1 MTSMPGHRT
10 AIVPRASMNW
20 SRSPRVC
27 VSRSMR
33 RTASTAKPA
42 ISRIPTATS
51 PGCRRR
57 AAAAP
62 ITRRCKSFRAAS
74 SRGWPRYRHT
84 KSVTR
89 TGWPKSTVTATVCRQ
104 FASRIL
110 ADNRQTRHGPAA
122 SMLPGRLRIQP
133 CPPIPG
139 ARRIVMFPIRFNRLA
154 IAAAA
159 LASLMLPGAVLA
171 QTPDHPTDSSAQFP
185 SSRDLR
191 GLTTAGSYLAA
202 RHASVERDATAAAAF
217 YRSALRTDPKNNEL
231 LDRAFI
237 SSLAE
242 GDIDE
247 AVKLA
252 DRVLAIDKNNRV
264 ARLVVGARDLKQKK
278 YAAAQANINQSV
290 RGPITD
296 LVATL
301 LSGWAAYGAGDTRS
315 AIAGI
320 DKLTGPEWY
329 PIFKDLHSGMIL
341 ELAGKEK
348 EAGVRLERAYKL
360 DDSALRVTD
369 AYARWLS
376 RNKDAAAAAAIYEAF
391 DKKLARHPLVLEGIR
406 ETKAGKKLSPL
417 VDSPQ
422 TGAAEALYGIGASL
436 TRRGGEDLALVYLQ
450 LALYLA
456 PNHSLALLSLA
467 DLYESVKKPQMAIK
481 VYERVPASSPLK
493 RNAQIQ
499 QATDLDASDRSD
511 EAIRILKGVTAQD
524 PKDLEALMA
533 LGNIERGRKKFA
545 DCTQTYT
552 QGINALPSTNEK
564 GNWVYYYFRG
574 ICEERS
580 KQWAKAETDMRKA
593 LDLQPEQ
600 PHVLNY
606 LGYSWIDQGINLDEG
621 MKMIKRAVEQR
632 PDDGYIVDSLGWAYY
647 RIGNYEDAVKNL
659 ERAIDLKPEDPTI
672 NDHLGDAY
680 WRVGRTLEAKLQ
692 WAHARDL
699 KPEADELPKIE
710 AKIANGMTDD
720 NSNSSAA
727 QAEKEKK
734 KDDGKGG

>member
-1 MTSMPGHRT
+1 
-10 AIVPRASMNW
+10 
-20 SRSPRVC
+20 
-27 VSRSMR
+27 
-33 RTASTAKPA
+33 
-42 ISRIPTATS
+42 
-51 PGCRRR
+51 
-57 AAAAP
+57 
-62 ITRRCKSFRAAS
+62 
-74 SRGWPRYRHT
+74 
-84 KSVTR
+84 
-89 TGWPKSTVTATVCRQ
+89 
-104 FASRIL
+104 
-110 ADNRQTRHGPAA
+110 
-122 SMLPGRLRIQP
+122 
-133 CPPIPG
+133 
-139 ARRIVMFPIRFNRLA
+139 MFSIRFNRLA
-154 IAAAA
+154 IATAAI
-159 LASLMLPGAVLA
+159 ASLALPGQLSA
-171 QTPDHPTDSSAQFP
+171 QTPERPTETTAPFP
-185 SSRDLR
+185 TSRDMK

-202 RHASVERDATAAAAF
+202 RHASVERDASSAATF
-217 YRSALRTDPKNNEL
+217 YRSALRSDPKNNEL

-252 DRVLAIDKNNRV
+252 DRILTIDKNNRV
-264 ARLVVGARDLKQKK
+264 ARLVVGARDLKQRK
-278 YAAAQANINQSV
+278 YAAAQININQSV

-301 LSGWAAYGAGDTRS
+301 LSGWAAYGAGDTK
-315 AIAGI
+315 AAVANI

-348 EAGVRLERAYKL
+348 DAGVRLERAYKL

-369 AYARWLS
+369 AYARWTS
-376 RNKDAAAAAAIYEAF
+376 RNKDAAAAMGIYQAF

-406 ETKAGKKLSPL
+406 ETKAGKRLPPL

-481 VYERVPASSPLK
+481 VYERVPANSPLK

-499 QATDLDASDRSD
+499 QATDLDSADRSD
-511 EAIRILKGVTAQD
+511 EAIKILKDVTAQD

-552 QGINALPSTNEK
+552 RGIDALPSTNEK

-580 KQWAKAETDMRKA
+580 KQWSKAEADMRKA
-593 LDLQPEQ
+593 LELQPEQ

-647 RIGNYEDAVKNL
+647 RIGNFEDAVKNL

-680 WRVGRTLEAKLQ
+680 WRVGRTLEARFQ

-699 KPEADELPKIE
+699 KPEPEELPKIE
-710 AKIANGMTDD
+710 AKIEHGLPEDT
-720 NSNSSAA
+720 SSAA
-727 QAEKEKK
+727 SADKK
-734 KDDGKGG
+734 KEDGKGG

>member
-1 MTSMPGHRT
+1 
-10 AIVPRASMNW
+10 
-20 SRSPRVC
+20 
-27 VSRSMR
+27 
-33 RTASTAKPA
+33 
-42 ISRIPTATS
+42 
-51 PGCRRR
+51 
-57 AAAAP
+57 
-62 ITRRCKSFRAAS
+62 
-74 SRGWPRYRHT
+74 
-84 KSVTR
+84 
-89 TGWPKSTVTATVCRQ
+89 
-104 FASRIL
+104 
-110 ADNRQTRHGPAA
+110 
-122 SMLPGRLRIQP
+122 
-133 CPPIPG
+133 
-139 ARRIVMFPIRFNRLA
+139 MFSIRFNRWT
-154 IAAAA
+154 IAAFALTA
-159 LASLMLPGAVLA
+159 LALPGPLAA
-171 QTPDHPTDSSAQFP
+171 QTPGHPADNSAQFP
-185 SSRDLR
+185 NSRDLKS
-191 GLTTAGSYLAA
+191 LTMSGSYLAA
-202 RHASVERDATAAAAF
+202 RHASVERDASSAATF

-237 SSLAE
+237 SSLAD

-252 DRVLAIDKNNRV
+252 DRILTVDKSNRV
-264 ARLVVGARDLKQKK
+264 ARLVVGVRDLKQKK
-278 YAAAQANINQSV
+278 YAAAQLNINQSI

-301 LSGWAAYGAGDTRS
+301 LSGWASYGAGDTKS
-315 AIAGI
+315 AIANI

-329 PIFKDLHSGMIL
+329 PIFKDLHAGMIL
-341 ELAGKEK
+341 ELANREK
-348 EAGVRLERAYKL
+348 DAGARFERAYKL
-360 DDSALRVTD
+360 DDSMLRVSE

-376 RNKDAAAAAAIYEAF
+376 RNKDSAAAKAVYEAF
-391 DKKLARHPLVLEGIR
+391 DKKLPRHPLVLEGLR

-422 TGAAEALYGIGASL
+422 SGAAEALYGIGATL

-467 DLYESVKKPQMAIK
+467 DLYESVKKPAMAIK
-481 VYERVPASSPLK
+481 IYERVPANSPLK

-499 QATDLDASDRSD
+499 LATNLDAADRSD
-511 EAIRILKGVTAQD
+511 EAIKILKTVTTED
-524 PKDLEALMA
+524 PKDLEAIMA

-545 DCTQTYT
+545 DCAETYSL
-552 QGINALPSTNEK
+552 GIDALPPNNDKANS
-564 GNWVYYYFRG
+564 VYYYYRG

-580 KQWAKAETDMRKA
+580 KQWSKAEADMRKA
-593 LDLQPEQ
+593 LELQPEQ

-647 RIGNYEDAVKNL
+647 RIGNYEDAVKHL

-680 WRVGRTLEAKLQ
+680 WRIGRTLEAKFQ

-699 KPEADELPKIE
+699 KPEPEELPKIE
-710 AKIANGMTDD
+710 AKLENGLPEDT
-720 NSNSSAA
+720 SSAA
-727 QAEKEKK
+727 SADKK
-734 KDDGKGG
+734 KEDGKGG